1 MKTMIITVP
10 LGDELDMGPYDL
22 LDMYRGTVYDNEAHF
37 RDQDWIKDWENVQ
50 VYELPN
56 FIECCNE
63 DDFNPD
69 DFWLG
74 YVFFKKYKIILPD
87 ELK

>member
-10 LGDELDMGPYDL
+10 IGDELDFGPYDI
-22 LDMYRGTVYDNEAHF
+22 LDMYRGTTYDNEAHF
-37 RDQDWIKDWENVQ
+37 RGQDWVKDWENVK

-56 FIECCNE
+56 FIECCND

-74 YVFFKKYKIILPD
+74 YVFFKKYKIILPED
-87 ELK
+87 

>member
-10 LGDELDMGPYDL
+10 LGDELDLVPYDL
-22 LDMYRGTVYDNEAHF
+22 LDLHRGTVYENEDHF
-37 RDQDWIKDWENVQ
+37 RQQDWVKLLENVQ

-56 FIECCNE
+56 FIECCND
-63 DDFNPD
+63 DDFDPS

-74 YVFFKKYKIILPD
+74 YMFFKKFQIKLA
-87 ELK
+87 EEFE